1 MKGQQILGVNLEI
14 MISIVFVILGS
25 ILMFV
30 MFSLLLNLDNIH
42 AAVAEAN
49 FDNLGSAIN
58 EVCAL
63 NRHRAETTIDFK
75 LPERKPTVSLL
86 GAQLA
91 FLNAYRMKG
100 QGDPIFLIYYEMFPP
115 GEAIGWEVYQDFD
128 TAGLRIISESEADPS
143 RFPKIISDT
152 EKRIKREDGV
162 DQERDIH
169 PAIINVV
176 LSEAIP
182 EFFDPLGIYVKG
194 RDFKNIGEW
203 EEENEFFAF
212 SGFDV
217 MYKHD
222 KRAALSLK
230 YLSCGDNS
238 LCMKSPW
245 GVRKYHLDACEENG
259 IDYIQFV
266 YPADK
271 NPRYRVREGDFYIA
285 SPCEAKLRI
294 VVDKGDSEGCR
305 TNPPGVGREVDIPGP
320 FDVPIPLA
328 SVHTCDNAIVYPIFE
343 YQGGSLVK
351 VGEHY
356 SCMDPIV
363 ADDDE
368 EDYLDGEG
376 MNCVRVIYEEKSDFC
391 YTYNT
396 EKTWGDTIFYDV
408 WKKAKDNF
416 LDVMTPVG
424 YLELLATIDSELIN
438 RIPEFGDHLSG
449 PLSTPDNV
457 IDFVDNNFESIV
469 DEVRGA
475 MWVDP
480 VTKST
485 KFLDDKIYYIKN
497 VPGPG
502 KVNWEPVQRLFALIP
517 GIENED
523 WFWP

>member
-63 NRHRAETTIDFK
+63 NRNHAETTIDFK

-91 FLNAYRMKG
+91 FLNAYRMKS

-115 GEAIGWEVYQDFD
+115 GEAIGWEVYQNFD

-143 RFPKIISDT
+143 RFPTIISET
-152 EKRIKREDGV
+152 EKRIERENEVPEEV
-162 DQERDIH
+162 DIR

-182 EFFDPLGIYVKG
+182 EFFDPLGIYVKDK
-194 RDFKNIGEW
+194 DFKNIGHW

-212 SGFDV
+212 AGFDV

-266 YPADK
+266 YPANK

-294 VVDKGDSEGCR
+294 VVDKDEDHGCR
-305 TNPPGVGREVDIPGP
+305 TSPPGIEREVDIPGP
-320 FDVPIPLA
+320 FDLPIPLA

-343 YQGGSLVK
+343 YQGGNLVK

-356 SCMDPIV
+356 SCMDPIGSGT
-363 ADDDE
+363 

-396 EKTWGDTIFYDV
+396 EKTWGDTIINGAWERF
-408 WKKAKDNF
+408 
-416 LDVMTPVG
+416 
-424 YLELLATIDSELIN
+424 LELNPGTAPLEFLELANSIVPDLLD
-438 RIPEFGDHLSG
+438 RVPKAGDY
-449 PLSTPDNV
+449 LSTGAD
-457 IDFVDNNFESIV
+457 IALFEA
-469 DEVRGA
+469 EVYTDVKNELRGQ
-475 MWVDP
+475 MWIDP

-502 KVNWEPVQRLFALIP
+502 KVNWEPIQRLFALIP
-517 GIENED
+517 GVENED